1 MKEQLAENNHQLWKM
16 IEEEKALRTAIAHD
30 IRSPLSVLEGYQEML
45 SEYLPKKEIN
55 MEQALDMVNE
65 SKKQIERMDI
75 FVETMRKMSSLD
87 ARELVVEEITSMQL
101 EIDIQAE

>member
-1 MKEQLAENNHQLWKM
+1 
-16 IEEEKALRTAIAHD
+16 
-30 IRSPLSVLEGYQEML
+30 
-45 SEYLPKKEIN
+45 

-87 ARELVVEEITSMQL
+87 TRELVAEEITSKQL
-101 EIDIQAE
+101 EIDIQAELNVFEKKFGKQMRIRMCRKQQKNFREIRK